1 MVDAAMIARARPSS
15 NPKPSRVRRPVR
27 DGFGGICG
35 QERPGEEARRRF
47 IRALVPEIARA
58 CHKGVYR
65 QRSPPSCRPAPRD
78 ILPRQSTF
86 QIDLVFAFPPKLGI
100 QQQRATAA
108 MIVAD
113 HDGWRE
119 RHIDALK
126 MSTQRPSQIERSLQP
141 RFLTGSSWTS
151 RNMFFMAG
159 LLVGRSL

>member
-1 MVDAAMIARARPSS
+1 CTGNARCR
-15 NPKPSRVRRPVR
+15 RV
-27 DGFGGICG
+27 G
-35 QERPGEEARRRF
+35 
-47 IRALVPEIARA
+47 
-58 CHKGVYR
+58 
-65 QRSPPSCRPAPRD
+65 PAPRD
-78 ILPRQSTF
+78 ILPHQSTF

-108 MIVAD
+108 IIVAD

-151 RNMFFMAG
+151 SNMFFMAG
-159 LLVGRSL
+159 LLVGR